1 MIADVAF
8 DAPLAPFSYRVPA
21 GWALAPGQR
30 VLAPLRGAARVGVV
44 VAVRPGDAPALKP
57 LARVLDEAP
66 LLDAEA
72 QALVAWI
79 AAESLT
85 SLGATWLS
93 LLPPVAPHG
102 AVRAAPPG
110 EAPSAASPGPAG
122 VLAAARLA
130 TAPAASEPAPG
141 PAVELLVGAA
151 REAEL
156 AARLAG
162 AQGALVVVP
171 DVEAAARWAE
181 RLARDAPVGRLDSGV
196 SDAERARAW
205 RELAAGRLRRA
216 VGTRA
221 ALLAPL
227 PPGATLA
234 LVDEHDTAHRPPGP
248 PRLHPRDI
256 ALERARRVGL
266 ALWLTAATPSVEAWA
281 LAARGGAR
289 LTALP
294 PGPWPT
300 VQVADTRGLGR
311 REALTPTLLR
321 ALRDALAAGRRALLL
336 VTRLTSA
343 LGCDECGTIL
353 RCARCAIALAYSPAG
368 RTLAC
373 RLCAATLAPPPDTCP
388 TCRGRRLLPV
398 GWGAERVAHAVAR
411 RFPRA
416 RIARYEP
423 ERGGRAAGARE
434 AARAADVVVGAR
446 GALRLFAPGTLG
458 LAAFLAPDQ
467 LLGLPD
473 FRAAERAF
481 ALMWAAAER
490 VRSDGTVVVQTQN
503 PTHPAVTALVKQS
516 LEAFYGPELRFRAEL
531 GYPPYRRLARL
542 TVTAPAEP
550 ERARLVARLQAA
562 LAEDPALEVY
572 PPRLDRRGHAV
583 HLVVKGD
590 EALPRRLAAALAR
603 AQPEGPGSG
612 GRARRRGMIDA
623 EVDPVEWPS

>member
-234 LVDEHDTAHRPPGP
+234 LVDEW
-248 PRLHPRDI
+248 
-256 ALERARRVGL
+256 VGL
-266 ALWLTAATPSVEAWA
+266 EAALTCTPPAEVAWGPVETVSVSEGGFERIYQGTAVLVAWTLPA
-281 LAARGGAR
+281 DAREEAR
-289 LTALP
+289 LT
-294 PGPWPT
+294 T
-300 VQVADTRGLGR
+300 
-311 REALTPTLLR
+311 ALTVRLR
-321 ALRDALAAGRRALLL
+321 
-336 VTRLTSA
+336 
-343 LGCDECGTIL
+343 
-353 RCARCAIALAYSPAG
+353 
-368 RTLAC
+368 
-373 RLCAATLAPPPDTCP
+373 
-388 TCRGRRLLPV
+388 
-398 GWGAERVAHAVAR
+398 
-411 RFPRA
+411 
-416 RIARYEP
+416 
-423 ERGGRAAGARE
+423 
-434 AARAADVVVGAR
+434 
-446 GALRLFAPGTLG
+446 
-458 LAAFLAPDQ
+458 
-467 LLGLPD
+467 
-473 FRAAERAF
+473 
-481 ALMWAAAER
+481 
-490 VRSDGTVVVQTQN
+490 
-503 PTHPAVTALVKQS
+503 
-516 LEAFYGPELRFRAEL
+516 
-531 GYPPYRRLARL
+531 
-542 TVTAPAEP
+542 
-550 ERARLVARLQAA
+550 
-562 LAEDPALEVY
+562 
-572 PPRLDRRGHAV
+572 
-583 HLVVKGD
+583 
-590 EALPRRLAAALAR
+590 
-603 AQPEGPGSG
+603 
-612 GRARRRGMIDA
+612 
-623 EVDPVEWPS
+623 